1 MPKLIRSARGE
12 MVNFDLVL
20 IKQEIASAA
29 APTNVSSR
37 ENFIENRIRRRGRRT
52 GKVVQASERDL
63 GEEVTAT
70 HLEDGVVETVADA
83 EVATEETTEDT
94 TKRRVKR

>member
-70 HLEDGVVETVADA
+70 HLEDGVETVADA